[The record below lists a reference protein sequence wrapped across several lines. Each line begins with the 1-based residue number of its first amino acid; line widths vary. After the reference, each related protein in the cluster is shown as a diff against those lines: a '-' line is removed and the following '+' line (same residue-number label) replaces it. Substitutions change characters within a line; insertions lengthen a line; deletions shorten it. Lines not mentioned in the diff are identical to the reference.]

1 MKLPIKHIALL
12 VVVSLIAI
20 FAYQSYWLASM
31 YHTLGEQAEATIQSA
46 IKNADHVELFMRAD
60 SASNEQKAIRNTSGQ
75 VHGDMSISFTT
86 SFEMDEGKAKSKST
100 LAKEAGGESSDTLKI
115 KKDFDNPDT
124 NLTVGEN
131 ISSLYRLAT
140 YLQKGLHMAI
150 DEEIPINIMRFDS
163 ILHHD
168 LHEANLDLMHY
179 TLIVDLKKDSILAS
193 TLPANVDT
201 FALDRH
207 ELIYDYQGEH
217 AYHIYIEPIG
227 TLILKQMSG
236 ILVTSF
242 VILVILGFSFWY
254 LIRTLLKQKTL
265 DEMKSDFTNNITH
278 ELKTPIA
285 VAYAANDA
293 LLNFNQ
299 ATEKEKRDKYLRIS
313 QEQLQRLS
321 GLVEQILSTSMERR
335 KTFRLHTEEV
345 LLRPLIDSLIEQH
358 TLKARK
364 PVTIECEIT
373 PYDLTVMADR
383 THFSNILSNLIDNA
397 IKYSSGETVI
407 YIRCNRLGEQVQIAV
422 SDNGTGIPAEKQKHI
437 FDKFYRIPTGNLH
450 NVKGY
455 GLGLYYVK
463 TMIEKHGGTVRV
475 QSEPGCGSTFILTL

>member
-1 MKLPIKHIALL
+1 MKLPIKHIAVL

-60 SASNEQKAIRNTSGQ
+60 SASNEQKAIRSTKGQ

-86 SFEMDEGKAKSKST
+86 SFEMDEGKTKSKST
-100 LAKEAGGESSDTLKI
+100 LTKEAKGKENDTLKL
-115 KKDFDNPDT
+115 KKDFNNPDQK
-124 NLTVGEN
+124 LSVGEN
-131 ISSLYRLAT
+131 ISSLYTLAI
-140 YLQKGLHMAI
+140 YVQKGLHMAI
-150 DEEIPINIMRFDS
+150 DGEIPINVVRFDS

-168 LHEANLDLMHY
+168 LQEANVDLAHY
-179 TLIVDLKKDSILAS
+179 TVIVDLKKDSILAS
-193 TLPANVDT
+193 TLPVNVDT
-201 FALDRH
+201 TKLDRH
-207 ELIYDYQGEH
+207 ELVYDYQGEH

-242 VILVILGFSFWY
+242 VILLVLGFSFWF

-321 GLVEQILSTSMERR
+321 GLVEQILSMSMERR
-335 KTFRLHTEEV
+335 KTFRLRSEEV

-358 TLKARK
+358 KLKARK
-364 PVTIECEIT
+364 PVIIKSEIVPENLSVT
-373 PYDLTVMADR
+373 ADR
-383 THFSNILSNLIDNA
+383 THFSNVLSNLIDNA
-397 IKYSSGETVI
+397 IKYSAGETVI
-407 YIRCNRLGEQVQIAV
+407 HIKCRRLGDRVQIAV
-422 SDNGTGIPAEKQKHI
+422 SDKGIGIPIEKQKHI
-437 FDKFYRIPTGNLH
+437 FDKFSRVPTGNLH

-463 TMIEKHGGTVRV
+463 TMIEKHGGTVSV